1 MYSFII
7 NNNIKK
13 GFKQIKR
20 VNRQPI
26 QRPLSGGSGD
36 FPSSFSKGGSDDFP
50 SSFSKG
56 GSGDFPRG
64 SKTVSL
70 FSQPY
75 LDTYNQ
81 CYKNIVVVNLIPQG
95 PLADLVRLVKFPKLS
110 EFKQPGPCS
119 LLKQCGLALTS
130 LNECHGCKFGSD
142 LMVVDEIPDLISFLV
157 SNGYT
162 VDTSITKMFN
172 TSDIKF
178 DTNTG
183 NKLICFTTFT
193 TFDKGGA
200 KL

>member
-1 MYSFII
+1 MYSFINNNN

-26 QRPLSGGSGD
+26 QRPLSGGS
-36 FPSSFSKGGSDDFP
+36 DDFP
-50 SSFSKG
+50 SKG
-56 GSGDFPRG
+56 G

-95 PLADLVRLVKFPKLS
+95 PLADLVRLVKFPPLS

-119 LLKQCGLALTS
+119 PLKQCGLALTS
-130 LNECHGCKFGSD
+130 LSGGCHGSCSGKFGSD

-183 NKLICFTTFT
+183 NKLICFTTFE
-193 TFDKGGA
+193 KGGS
-200 KL
+200 KNG